1 MVFIIVIVAI
11 IIVFIVLGTL
21 IEGDPSDSKTVKYE
35 RPKTKP
41 IFSEKVNIDRK
52 ESNAKR
58 IFDPCS
64 IDFEVKG
71 TNFRT
76 NDEIRA
82 ARFLEK
88 GDTLVLV
95 SEPDNAVDP
104 NAVKVYNIN
113 LSLIHI

>member
-52 ESNAKR
+52 ERYPSEIGRLYQSVFGCELCNQKR
-58 IFDPCS
+58 Y
-64 IDFEVKG
+64 V
-71 TNFRT
+71 
-76 NDEIRA
+76 
-82 ARFLEK
+82 
-88 GDTLVLV
+88 
-95 SEPDNAVDP
+95 
-104 NAVKVYNIN
+104 
-113 LSLIHI
+113 

>member
-58 IFDPCS
+58 ILIPALLTLKLRVP
-64 IDFEVKG
+64 I
-71 TNFRT
+71 
-76 NDEIRA
+76 
-82 ARFLEK
+82 LEPMTK
-88 GDTLVLV
+88 YEQHDSWRKETHL
-95 SEPDNAVDP
+95 
-104 NAVKVYNIN
+104 Y
-113 LSLIHI
+113 